1 MKKYDIAIIGGD
13 KRTACMAQVFPKKGL
28 RVVTYGIVKTPKDTH
43 AKASTFQEAV
53 DSAKILVFG
62 IPFQSN
68 GYIFFEN
75 NMPPVALTEFQ
86 RCLRK
91 HHQVFGGVIPDNFK
105 RLCEKREIGCYDFM
119 TDETLTIFNAIA
131 TAEGAIAE
139 ALLHRNTNLH
149 HSRCMV
155 LGYGRCG
162 MVLADKLLGL
172 NAHVTVCCEDT
183 KELARADSLG
193 MDTLPLT
200 RLRHEIQNF
209 EYIFNTIPAQI
220 LREDSLQA
228 ANSEMLIIDIA
239 SAPGG
244 VNYEAATRLNI
255 PAFHCSGLP
264 GKYAGQSSA
273 ERLAE
278 YVMQKIV

>member
-43 AKASTFQEAV
+43 ATASTFQDAI

-62 IPFQSN
+62 IPFQQN
-68 GYIFFEN
+68 GYVFFEN

-91 HHQVFGGVIPDNFK
+91 HHQIFGGVIPDNFK

-119 TDETLTIFNAIA
+119 ADETISIFNAIA

-139 ALLHRNTNLH
+139 ALLHRNTSLH
-149 HSRCMV
+149 HSHCMV

-162 MVLADKLLGL
+162 MVLADKLRGL
-172 NAHVTVCCEDT
+172 NARVTVCCENA
-183 KELARADSLG
+183 KELARANSLG
-193 MDTLPLT
+193 MDTLPLP
-200 RLRHEIQNF
+200 RLRHEIQNY

-220 LREDSLQA
+220 LREDSLHA
-228 ANSEMLIIDIA
+228 ANTEMLIIDIA

-244 VNYEAATRLNI
+244 VDYEVATRLNI
-255 PAFHCSGLP
+255 PAFHCPGLP
-264 GKYAGQSSA
+264 GKYAGLSSA

-278 YVMQKIV
+278 YVLQKIV